1 MSFYSVARKCLGGF
15 FRTIYR
21 VKVTGLENEPMEG
34 PVIVCANHLSNLD
47 VIVMGA
53 TLKRP
58 VRFFAK
64 AELFRYPVLKQIVKA
79 LGAVPVERQVA
90 TNAAAAIKGTLKLLE
105 DGEVLGLY
113 PQGTRYPGVDPRTTE
128 VKGGVGLIAYR
139 SKATVLP
146 VLVHTKSWKIKFLRR
161 THITIGK
168 PIPFEEFAFTAGRGA
183 EYQRA
188 AEYVFEKITD
198 MIPESIPD
206 PRPLPVSE
214 DADGN

>member
-105 DGEVLGLY
+105 DGPPYHRG
-113 PQGTRYPGVDPRTTE
+113 QGRCGSDRLPLQGN
-128 VKGGVGLIAYR
+128 R
-139 SKATVLP
+139 S
-146 VLVHTKSWKIKFLRR
+146 
-161 THITIGK
+161 
-168 PIPFEEFAFTAGRGA
+168 AGSR
-183 EYQRA
+183 
-188 AEYVFEKITD
+188 
-198 MIPESIPD
+198 SH
-206 PRPLPVSE
+206 
-214 DADGN
+214 